1 MGAGRSGSTVLN
13 IMLGSHP
20 EIFGAGELQNLGR
33 ALANNEYCSCGDKI
47 KDCSFWSKVYS
58 NWIDSTQE
66 VQFNSAMTRIRKVE
80 NLKSPL
86 AWIKMLLNYPGQS
99 KVLEEYFK
107 DSYLF
112 FNAITTSMDQKVITD
127 ISKNPLRA
135 LGLLKKAHLDLRLIH
150 LVRDGRALA
159 WSLFNVHEVNK
170 KLGVEKELKP
180 RPIWRTAAFWLI
192 INWQSNLVRKRSGK
206 VVIMK
211 YEELTK
217 NPEKSL
223 RKLESIIDLDLQPI
237 IRNIQEE
244 TPLPI
249 AHVMSG
255 NKLRMSKSIK
265 LRYNDDWR
273 RQMAIND
280 QKKFYNMTRRT
291 MSSFGYSD

>member
-1 MGAGRSGSTVLN
+1 
-13 IMLGSHP
+13 
-20 EIFGAGELQNLGR
+20 
-33 ALANNEYCSCGDKI
+33 
-47 KDCSFWSKVYS
+47 
-58 NWIDSTQE
+58 
-66 VQFNSAMTRIRKVE
+66 
-80 NLKSPL
+80 
-86 AWIKMLLNYPGQS
+86 
-99 KVLEEYFK
+99 
-107 DSYLF
+107 
-112 FNAITTSMDQKVITD
+112 
-127 ISKNPLRA
+127 
-135 LGLLKKAHLDLRLIH
+135 
-150 LVRDGRALA
+150 
-159 WSLFNVHEVNK
+159 
-170 KLGVEKELKP
+170 
-180 RPIWRTAAFWLI
+180 
-192 INWQSNLVRKRSGK
+192 
-206 VVIMK
+206 MK